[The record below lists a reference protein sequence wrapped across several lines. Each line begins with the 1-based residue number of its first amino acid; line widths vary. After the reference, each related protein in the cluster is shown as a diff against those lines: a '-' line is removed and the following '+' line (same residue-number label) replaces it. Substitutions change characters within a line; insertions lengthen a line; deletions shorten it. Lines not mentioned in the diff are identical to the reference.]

1 MNPMKKTSLLITL
14 LLGLGSATAA
24 PVNPQ
29 SALRVAENFWKGITQ
44 QVGIVEQVQDASFD
58 HLYIFHV
65 NETEGFVIVSADD
78 RAYPILAYGTDD
90 VAGDMGPETRFWL
103 GQYERE
109 IEALASGAVCNDDAL
124 LADYIARQWNR
135 LLSGTWSE
143 PKSGNMVPAMLTTR
157 WNQSPLY
164 NYYCPNNCPAGCV
177 ATAIA
182 QVMKFWN
189 HPVKGTWSNS
199 YNTPYGTLS
208 ANFDS
213 TYYDWDNM
221 PNSLSS
227 SSTMAQIH
235 AVALLSY
242 HIGVAVE
249 MDYSTDGSGAS
260 LIGYG
265 YGASGL
271 SALRNYFGYS
281 SSARGVYKSSYTD
294 YEWVNMLKFELD
306 HGCPILYAGYDNS
319 AGHAFVFDGYN
330 SSSQFHVNWGWGG
343 SYNGFYS
350 MGALNP
356 GGGGVGTN
364 TSNTFNSTN
373 QAILGVEPQPRLSAS
388 PSSLTFP
395 VGNSWKNVVITS
407 TLGNHSNWTATSS
420 ASWLNIVGSNTGDG
434 NGAATTITVSAITN
448 FGSTVDRHATIT
460 VVQDSESIV
469 IPVYQLRCEETDMCE
484 LTVNAYDRPGNGWN
498 GGYLTLESTSGALY
512 GTMKLADGSYG
523 IRQFSVCPDTV
534 LAIWHSGSADNDC
547 SFFIENAN
555 GVVWVN
561 HTANTPIANG
571 DTFLIVNPCST
582 TGGLDPVRYTVAV
595 TVNDTVKGYVE
606 GPSDTVAF
614 GESLTLTAR
623 ANEGYRFVKWAD
635 GSVLNPRTLTIV
647 ADRALSA
654 RFDNLGTDTLHY
666 DNGTYQS
673 TYGGA
678 NGTHWGI
685 RIPQSELVGHA
696 TLQSVKFYNVRSGNY
711 TLNIYQGDAPRS
723 STRVS
728 STSFYQSRQT
738 RYRWVERTLDS
749 ALVIDHSKPLWI
761 VLNYSEN
768 DPPATATAWCGN
780 DDGGWYTD
788 NGIDWV
794 TLSSQGVSA
803 TWMMRAYMPND
814 PYEYT
819 LTVSTNNRR
828 WGTAT
833 GGGVYRYG
841 QAATLVA
848 TANEGYHFERWSD
861 GNTDNPRTYYVKG
874 DQQMRAIFA
883 EGEVGISDALP
894 EGVVLYVEGRS
905 LFVRGAD
912 GRSLSVY
919 DALGRCVY
927 RTDNHH
933 AMSIVLPAAG
943 VYVVRLDNNA
953 VRKVVATN

>member
-1 MNPMKKTSLLITL
+1 MNPTKKISLLITF
-14 LLGLGSATAA
+14 LLGLGSAMAA

-29 SALRVAENFWKGITQ
+29 TALRVAENFWKGHTQ
-44 QVGIVEQVQDASFD
+44 QVAIVEQVQDASFE

-65 NETEGFVIVSADD
+65 NGTEGFVIVAADD
-78 RAYPILAYGTDD
+78 RAYPILAYGDDD

-109 IEALASGAVCNDDAL
+109 IEALASGAVRNDDAI
-124 LADYIARQWNR
+124 LADYIARQWDR

-164 NYYCPNNCPAGCV
+164 NYYCPAGCPAGCV

-189 HPVKGTWSNS
+189 HPVKGSWSHS
-199 YNTPYGTLS
+199 YNTPHGTLS

-221 PNSLSS
+221 PNSLSG

-235 AVALLSY
+235 AVAELSY
-242 HIGVAVE
+242 HVGVAVE
-249 MDYSTDGSGAS
+249 MDYGTDGSGAS
-260 LIGYG
+260 MIGSGYG
-265 YGASGL
+265 PSGV
-271 SALRNYFGYS
+271 SALKNYFGYS
-281 SSARGVYKSSYTD
+281 NTTRGIYKYNYSD
-294 YEWVNMLKFELD
+294 YEWVNMLKTELD
-306 HGCPILYAGYDNS
+306 QGRPIPYAGYDNS

-343 SYNGFYS
+343 AYNGFYT

-364 TSNTFNSTN
+364 SSNTFNSTN
-373 QAILGVEPQPRLSAS
+373 QAIFGVEPHARLGAH
-388 PSSLTFP
+388 PSSLSFS
-395 VGNSWKNVVITS
+395 GNGGNCTIAVTS
-407 TLGNHSNWTATSS
+407 NTGNHSDWTGTSS
-420 ASWLNIVGSNTGDG
+420 AGWLRISPTTGAG
-434 NGAATTITVSAITN
+434 NGTSTTVTVIADPNVSSLIP
-448 FGSTVDRHATIT
+448 DRYATIT
-460 VVQDSESIV
+460 LVQDSDTVV
-469 IPVYQLRCEETDMCE
+469 IPVYQFRCQLDDMCE
-484 LTVNAYDRPGNGWN
+484 LTVNAYDRTGNGWN
-498 GGYLTLESTSGALY
+498 GGYLTLESPTGALY
-512 GTMKLADGSYG
+512 GTMHLADGSYG
-523 IRQFSVCPDTV
+523 IREFSVCPDTV

-547 SFFIENAN
+547 AFFIENAA

-561 HTANTPIANG
+561 HAAATPIANG

-595 TVNDTVKGYVE
+595 DVNDTVKGYVE

-635 GSVLNPRTLTIV
+635 ASVLNPRTLTIV
-647 ADRALSA
+647 ADRSLAA
-654 RFDNLGTDTLHY
+654 RFDDLGTDTLHY
-666 DNGTYQS
+666 DNGTYQT
-673 TYGGA
+673 TYGDEE
-678 NGTHWGI
+678 GTHWGI
-685 RIPQSELVGHA
+685 RIPQSGLIGHA

-723 STRVS
+723 STRVGS
-728 STSFYQSRQT
+728 IDFYQSRQT
-738 RYRWVERTLDS
+738 RYRWVEKVLDS
-749 ALVIDHSKPLWI
+749 AIVLDHSQPLWI
-761 VLNYSEN
+761 VLNYSGNEA
-768 DPPATATAWCGN
+768 PATATAWCGN
-780 DDGGWYTD
+780 DDGSWYTSD
-788 NGIDWV
+788 GINWN
-794 TLSSQGVSA
+794 TLSSQGLSA
-803 TWMMRAYMPND
+803 TWMMRAHMPYD
-814 PYEYT
+814 PNEYT
-819 LTVSTNNRR
+819 LTVSTNNKR

-833 GGGVYRYG
+833 GGGLFRYG
-841 QAATLVA
+841 QASTLVA
-848 TANEGYHFERWSD
+848 TANEGYHFERWND
-861 GNTDNPRTYYVKG
+861 NNTNNPRTYYVT
-874 DQQMRAIFA
+874 DNQVIRAIFA

-894 EGVVLYVEGRS
+894 DGVMLYVEGRS

-912 GRSLSVY
+912 GRCLSVY

-927 RTDNHH
+927 HADKHH

-943 VYVVRLDNNA
+943 VYVVRFDNNA
-953 VRKVVATN
+953 VCKVIATN